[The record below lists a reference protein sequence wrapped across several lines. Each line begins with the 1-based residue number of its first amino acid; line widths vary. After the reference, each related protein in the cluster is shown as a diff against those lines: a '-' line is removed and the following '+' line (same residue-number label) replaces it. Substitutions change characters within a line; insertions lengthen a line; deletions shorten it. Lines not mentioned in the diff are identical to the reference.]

1 MSKGHTFL
9 GRCALAAGVVL
20 IAGTLGTG
28 CSTVGLDDS
37 SNATGSLQGTVQSD
51 RGAAVPSM
59 EVCLWC
65 AGTTEA
71 TELEYRATTAESGTF
86 ELDDIDLG
94 SPHAFAK
101 TYEVFVNRTRDCAD
115 PINDW
120 YGTHSGTVSVEKEPG
135 AAVSFVVTWIDHTPE
150 EPAQTIEP

>member
-1 MSKGHTFL
+1 MSKGQAFL
-9 GRCALAAGVVL
+9 RRCALAACVALVAGV
-20 IAGTLGTG
+20 AGTG
-28 CSTVGLDDS
+28 CSTVGLDDL
-37 SNATGSLQGTVQSD
+37 SNATGSLAGTVQSD
-51 RGAAVPSM
+51 RGVAVPSM

-65 AGTTEA
+65 DGTTEA
-71 TELEYRATTAESGTF
+71 TELEYRATTTESGIF

-150 EPAQTIEP
+150 EPSQNMEP